1 MYELFYIIET
11 QGGWYQ
17 LCIKGTHY
25 VLSSGSDLDK
35 VLMTLKGLVKKYR
48 TKERLMKALSK
59 TEDKGQVSEKTMTVY
74 NDWCEELSHHY
85 DHLVKRTVKEG
96 LEESKQYT
104 TFNKV
109 RKKLKVI
116 AHGDTRTVKG
126 HGEVITDVSRGSQE
140 EAKWSLRGIHE
151 ESMRKPRG
159 CQEESTR
166 LTVKRPMVIK
176 RKKCLTV

>member
-11 QGGWYQ
+11 QEGWYQ
-17 LCIKGTHY
+17 LCVKGTHY
-25 VLSSGSDLDK
+25 VLSSGSDLDQI
-35 VLMTLKGLVKKYR
+35 LMTLKGLVRKYR
-48 TKERLMKALSK
+48 TKERLMRALSK

-74 NDWCEELSHHY
+74 QNWYEELSHHY

-96 LEESKQYT
+96 LEESKQDT

-126 HGEVITDVSRGSQE
+126 HGEVYTNISKVIQE
-140 EAKWSLRGIHE
+140 ESTRN
-151 ESMRKPRG
+151 PRG

-166 LTVKRPMVIK
+166 LTVKRPKVIK

>member
-48 TKERLMKALSK
+48 TKERLMRALSK
-59 TEDKGQVSEKTMTVY
+59 TEDKGQVNEKTMTVY
-74 NDWCEELSHHY
+74 EDWYNELSHHY

-96 LEESKQYT
+96 LEESKQDT

-109 RKKLKVI
+109 KKRLKVI
-116 AHGDTRTVKG
+116 THKEDISPAPVQKNE
-126 HGEVITDVSRGSQE
+126 EVE
-140 EAKWSLRGIHE
+140 
-151 ESMRKPRG
+151 
-159 CQEESTR
+159 
-166 LTVKRPMVIK
+166 LTVKRPKVIK
-176 RKKCLTV
+176 KRKCLTV